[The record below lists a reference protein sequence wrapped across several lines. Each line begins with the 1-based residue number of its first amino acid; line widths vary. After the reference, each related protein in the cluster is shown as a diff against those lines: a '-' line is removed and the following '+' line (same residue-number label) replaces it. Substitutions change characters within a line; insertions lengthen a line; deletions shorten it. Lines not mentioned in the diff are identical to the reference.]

1 MPHRRCLKRMNEG
14 FNKKQGQVAF
24 EILVVETL
32 LKSEEVGHFL
42 SHRSR
47 EVMVSLFLGLSLL

>member
-1 MPHRRCLKRMNEG
+1 MKALT
-14 FNKKQGQVAF
+14 KKQGQVAF

-32 LKSEEVGHFL
+32 LESEEVGNFL

-47 EVMVSLFLGLSLL
+47 EVRVSLFLGLSLLLRQSGYRT

>member
-1 MPHRRCLKRMNEG
+1 MKALT
-14 FNKKQGQVAF
+14 KKQGQVAF

-47 EVMVSLFLGLSLL
+47 EVIVSLFLRLSLL